1 MKSKEL
7 KRTEA
12 LARNTQWAA
21 LSPEAQLNHL
31 NALNL
36 RASKQRKKLG
46 QIDDKK
52 KVIIPA
58 GCIN

>member
-1 MKSKEL
+1 MKSKEQ
-7 KRTEA
+7 KRNEA
-12 LARNTQWAA
+12 QARNEKWAA
-21 LSPEAQLNHL
+21 MSPEAQLNHL
-31 NALNL
+31 NALKL

-52 KVIIPA
+52 KVIIPV